1 MNSFNKRAIFKLS
14 LFPLIALAVIL
25 ATPLPL
31 YFFLKFAYFYYM
43 PLIVFFAGF
52 AVIFI
57 GAWSGFGAKGYVS
70 NVIKAGMNFDADD
83 LNYIYKQ
90 QLILTLIYAGIGIL
104 YMFIGYLLFLV

>member
-57 GAWSGFGAKGYVS
+57 GLYAME
-70 NVIKAGMNFDADD
+70 AGKVRKMGP
-83 LNYIYKQ
+83 KTPPPSTPPPQ
-90 QLILTLIYAGIGIL
+90 
-104 YMFIGYLLFLV
+104 